1 VVEPTK
7 LTMLRNRTTLVLGGI
22 AALLLG
28 YILFVDEGTLSTG
41 ELEGRAG
48 HVVERFVRAR
58 VKRLELTHG
67 DVHLVLER
75 DQSEEEDMETFDV
88 GTWALTEPVEG
99 AADVDAVDALLGAVE
114 WLDAQRELSGITA
127 EDRTRFGFDAPR
139 ATLVFEV
146 ATETHTI
153 HIGGDDP
160 RGEGVYVQVDDPSR
174 AYVVGSDFLEAL
186 THEVDHF
193 RSKELFADFRTAD
206 VVHATLVRE
215 GGTLEL
221 ERSGRRWHLR
231 QPIDLLAQASR
242 VDETLRALRDARA
255 ERFLAEPPEGLGA
268 STLTLSFAPW
278 PEGSTHEG
286 EERPDVV
293 VSLGGECPEHPGER
307 VLRVDEGP
315 TVCVAAAALE
325 ALDRPADD
333 YRELRLVA
341 SPDDEIERLVVE
353 GPSRFELRRTEGD
366 WELVVGEAATPADPA
381 AIEEWVADLR
391 ALSAASF
398 EPFSEALASERGLGD
413 GEARTTL
420 TIHRSGED
428 DTEVL
433 RLGGADDDGVWVR
446 RGDEAQLAQ
455 FALAA
460 VDLLSPSAV
469 RFRSRALVT
478 RSRDDLATFR
488 VTRGGD
494 AEHEETLH
502 QEGSSWVIETPIE
515 GRADGAA
522 VGDLAD
528 AIAPLAAL
536 RFVADLPATE
546 HGLEAP
552 RFVLFA
558 SFDAPSAD
566 DEAEE
571 EEHDHGDEEA
581 EHAEDEGE
589 EAEREEAEGP
599 LEITLR
605 IGAATEG
612 GAFAQLAGETAVF
625 VVPQALIDALDEPFV
640 SRDALSI
647 AASEIQTLAF
657 ERTSGTHTL
666 LRTEGGWQLD
676 GADAPSEPTLAMLDA
691 LAGLRAS
698 GATSYAPAAIADAVL
713 TLRITKRD
721 GSAVTIE
728 IGPAS
733 GEGDA
738 ASHAVRRTPDVPAGL
753 RCAPSAL
760 ERVLSY
766 PPS

>member
-1 VVEPTK
+1 VVEPSK
-7 LTMLRNRTTLVLGGI
+7 LNMLRNRTTLVLGGI

-28 YILFVDEGTLSTG
+28 YILFVDEGTLSSG

-146 ATETHTI
+146 ATESHTI

-206 VVHATLVRE
+206 VLHATLVRDA
-215 GGTLEL
+215 GTLEL

-231 QPIDLLAQASR
+231 QPIDMLAQGSR
-242 VDETLRALRDARA
+242 VDETLRSLREVRA
-255 ERFLAEPPEGLGA
+255 ERFLPEPTEGLGA
-268 STLTLSFAPW
+268 STLRLSFAPW

-286 EERPDVV
+286 EDRPEVV
-293 VSLGGECPEHPGER
+293 VSLGGECPEHAGER

-315 TVCVAAAALE
+315 VVCVAADALE
-325 ALDRPADD
+325 ALDRPADE

-341 SPDDEIERLVVE
+341 TPDDDIERLVVE
-353 GPSRFELRRTEGD
+353 GSSRFELRRTEGE

-391 ALSAASF
+391 ALTAASF
-398 EPFSEALASERGLGD
+398 EPFSESLAAEHGLAD

-428 DTEVL
+428 ETEVV

-446 RGDEAQLAQ
+446 RSDEAQLAQ

-502 QEGSSWVIETPIE
+502 QEGSSWVVETPVE

-528 AIAPLAAL
+528 AFAPLSAL
-536 RFVADLPATE
+536 RFIADVPATE

-558 SFDAPSAD
+558 SFDAPSAEE
-566 DEAEE
+566 DEED
-571 EEHDHGDEEA
+571 EHDHGDEEA
-581 EHAEDEGE
+581 EREEEDSD
-589 EAEREEAEGP
+589 EAEGP
-599 LEITLR
+599 LELTLR
-605 IGAATEG
+605 IGAPTEG

-647 AASEIQTLAF
+647 AASEIQAIVF
-657 ERTSGTHTL
+657 ERAGGAHTL
-666 LRTEGGWQLD
+666 SRTEGGWQLD
-676 GADAPSEPTLAMLDA
+676 GAAAPSEPTLAMLDA

-698 GATSYAPAAIADAVL
+698 GATSYAPSAIADAAL

-721 GSAVTIE
+721 GAEVTIE

-733 GEGDA
+733 GEGEA
-738 ASHAVRRTPDVPAGL
+738 AFHAVRRTPDVPAGL

-766 PPS
+766 PPG